1 MAVPLAVTGDV
12 FDDVLFCAVLFL
24 RGVLDE
30 KWDRIE
36 SVPKNFSI
44 YSFRHISEH
53 SVVLDRLR
61 TFCSEHSV
69 AEDRLQIYF
78 LLKILLLKAGFC

>member
-12 FDDVLFCAVLFL
+12 FDGVLFYAVIFP

-30 KWDRIE
+30 IWNRIE
-36 SVPKNFSI
+36 SVPNNFPI

-53 SVVLDRLR
+53 SVVLDRLH

-69 AEDRLQIYF
+69 AEDRLQICC
-78 LLKILLLKAGFC
+78 LLTILLLKAGFC